1 MRSLQTNVVRSFPD
15 AARHLDLPEL
25 RKSYQKKSDRR
36 YMTKKPFNLQEAL
49 AGKPVVTRDGHPV
62 TEIHELKTATNRH
75 NVVAVVNGSAK
86 SFTKN
91 GAYFSNN
98 PAPFD
103 LFMAIETKTGWVNMY
118 PDGHGYVYPSQED
131 ADEAAASNRIGG
143 KSFPFP
149 YEA

>member
-1 MRSLQTNVVRSFPD
+1 M
-15 AARHLDLPEL
+15 
-25 RKSYQKKSDRR
+25 
-36 YMTKKPFNLQEAL
+36 KPFNLQEAL
-49 AGKPVVTRDGHPV
+49 AGKPVVTRDGLPV

-103 LFMAIETKTGWVNMY
+103 LFMAVETKTGWANVYEN
-118 PDGHGYVYPSQED
+118 GVGYVYPTQEV
-131 ADEAAASNRIGG
+131 ADRFAGKRRVGG
-143 KSFPFP
+143 TAVPFT